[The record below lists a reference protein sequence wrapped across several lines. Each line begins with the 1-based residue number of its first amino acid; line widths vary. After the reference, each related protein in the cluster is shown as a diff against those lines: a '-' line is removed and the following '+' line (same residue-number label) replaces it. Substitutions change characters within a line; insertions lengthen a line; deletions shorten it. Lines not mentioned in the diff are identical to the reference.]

1 METPQLDA
9 RLRILLLGPKDPNS
23 WKTEEKSNAA
33 LIATARDAYFDE
45 VSSIVNASIEAWNR
59 KKNHNSK
66 QVSHRLWSPICNASD
81 RYEVLDTTS
90 LVVCRFHC
98 RRPYCRFHYRRPPT
112 TVPIPL
118 PTTADDRADSTAD
131 DRCADVVVVHRAFAI
146 LSMQGATSESRK
158 SSRANNSSEMSTRS
172 CVAKLA
178 RPC

>member
-1 METPQLDA
+1 MHVKAILVFASVVCEFGFSAMKEAKKERQNALETPQLDA

-33 LIATARDAYFDE
+33 LVATAREAYFDE

-131 DRCADVVVVHRAFAI
+131 DR
-146 LSMQGATSESRK
+146 L
-158 SSRANNSSEMSTRS
+158 
-172 CVAKLA
+172 
-178 RPC
+178 RPCRFKIAGQYFAKR

>member
-1 METPQLDA
+1 MHVKAILVFASVVCEFGFSTMKEAKKERQNALETPQLDA

-131 DRCADVVVVHRAFAI
+131 DR
-146 LSMQGATSESRK
+146 Q
-158 SSRANNSSEMSTRS
+158 
-172 CVAKLA
+172 
-178 RPC
+178 RP